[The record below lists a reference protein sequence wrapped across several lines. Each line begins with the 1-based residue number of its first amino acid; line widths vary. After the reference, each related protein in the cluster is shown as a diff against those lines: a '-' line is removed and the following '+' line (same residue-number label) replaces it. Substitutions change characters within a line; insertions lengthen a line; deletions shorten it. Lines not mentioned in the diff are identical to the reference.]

1 MKKNK
6 IKWCVLAF
14 VAVCGVAASFVY
26 RKGQT
31 DGAVV
36 KVAGQPEGQASFLPD
51 GTEPEK
57 TGTEP
62 EKTGTEQEKTG
73 TVLYVHVCGAVVR
86 EGVYRMAEGS
96 RVVDAI
102 TAAGGFSPEAD
113 SAYYNLARQL
123 LDGQKI
129 YIPTKE
135 ETKEINP
142 AQRMEEAPGGTQED
156 AKEKKINL
164 NTAGKEELM
173 TLPGI
178 GEAKAEAVLDYRKR
192 VGAFRAVEEIKNV
205 SGIGEALFEQIK
217 DRISAE

>member
-14 VAVCGVAASFVY
+14 VVVCGVAALFVY

-36 KVAGQPEGQASFLPD
+36 KVTGKSEEPEGQASSLPD

-57 TGTEP
+57 TGMEP
-62 EKTGTEQEKTG
+62 EKTRTII
-73 TVLYVHVCGAVVR
+73 YVHVCGAVVR
-86 EGVYRMAEGS
+86 EGVYTMAEGS

-135 ETKEINP
+135 ETKEIEP
-142 AQRMEEAPGGTQED
+142 AQRMEEAGGTQD
-156 AKEKKINL
+156 DTKEKKINL

>member
-6 IKWCVLAF
+6 IMWCILAF
-14 VAVCGVAASFVY
+14 VAICGVAALFAY
-26 RKGQT
+26 RKRQT
-31 DGAVV
+31 DGVVV
-36 KVAGQPEGQASFLPD
+36 KVTGQSEEPEGQTSSLPD
-51 GTEPEK
+51 
-57 TGTEP
+57 GTEP

-102 TAAGGFSPEAD
+102 TAAGGFLPEAD
-113 SAYYNLARQL
+113 SAYYNLAMQL

-135 ETKEINP
+135 ETKEIKP
-142 AQRMEEAPGGTQED
+142 AQRMEEAPGGMQED
-156 AKEKKINL
+156 TKEKKINL

-178 GEAKAEAVLDYRKR
+178 GEAKAEAVLEYRKR
-192 VGAFRAVEEIKNV
+192 VGAFRVVEEIKNV

>member
-6 IKWCVLAF
+6 IMWCILAF
-14 VAVCGVAASFVY
+14 VAVCGVAALFAY
-26 RKGQT
+26 RKRQT

-36 KVAGQPEGQASFLPD
+36 KVAGQPEEPEGQASSLPD
-51 GTEPEK
+51 
-57 TGTEP
+57 
-62 EKTGTEQEKTG
+62 GTEQEKTG

-102 TAAGGFSPEAD
+102 TAAGGFLPEAD

-142 AQRMEEAPGGTQED
+142 AQRMEEVPGGTQED